1 MKYVNGMN
9 ATVLETELLVLKQI
23 FQENESHCD
32 DILKVLKETRTETW
46 EAVARRCSLKRV
58 ILKYI

>member
-1 MKYVNGMN
+1 MN

-32 DILKVLKETRTETW
+32 DIFL
-46 EAVARRCSLKRV
+46 A
-58 ILKYI
+58 YI

>member
-1 MKYVNGMN
+1 MN
-9 ATVLETELLVLKQI
+9 TTVLETELLVLQQV
-23 FQENESHCD
+23 FQENASHCD